1 MFFKVFSLRGRPS
14 SSDLVSM
21 GKEAIELQAGYPS
34 EIQLPFGWV
43 WSWRAIPLGVLV
55 PLGASHR
62 VLPYSIPFRPFG
74 RYG

>member
-1 MFFKVFSLRGRPS
+1 MGRPS
-14 SSDLVSM
+14 SSDLVDAR
-21 GKEAIELQAGYPS
+21 KVAIKLQAGYPS
-34 EIQLPFGWV
+34 EIRLPSGWV

-62 VLPYSIPFRPFG
+62 VLPYSILFRPFG